1 MQCPMQ
7 SLELGLRFYISDSC
21 LGKKR
26 MVVCRYHSEYSA
38 LVIFFYLL
46 VFLLFFGFFIIIIIT
61 KWEMAILRPFPP
73 NSPQIL
79 RSKYCVQ
86 T

>member
-1 MQCPMQ
+1 MSFIKMQCPMQ

-38 LVIFFYLL
+38 LVIFF
-46 VFLLFFGFFIIIIIT
+46 LFVGLFVIFWFFYYYYYY
-61 KWEMAILRPFPP
+61 KVGNGNP
-73 NSPQIL
+73 
-79 RSKYCVQ
+79 
-86 T
+86 